1 MVGKLVLIF
10 VFIILRLA
18 RKKGCQDKI
27 KRVDSKKN
35 TTSIGIGKKLSIF
48 FIILPVQHSYFKN
61 LLSPLALYFYGT
73 RDFRIS

>member
-27 KRVDSKKN
+27 KRVDRKKS
-35 TTSIGIGKKLSIF
+35 TSIGMRKKLSIF
-48 FIILPVQHSYFKN
+48 LIILPVQHSYFEN
-61 LLSPLALYFYGT
+61 LPSLLVLYFYGT
-73 RDFRIS
+73 HDFRIS